1 MNSMKE
7 QTYITPENEPPRSED
22 VMSCPPAHQTPLS
35 MEFSRQDYSSG
46 LLLPP
51 PGDLPDPGI
60 KPRSPALQTNS
71 LPSEPPGKDRGQL
84 LISQERMKRL
94 GQSRNDTQL
103 WMCLLVKVKPDAVKN
118 NIA

>member
-1 MNSMKE
+1 
-7 QTYITPENEPPRSED
+7 
-22 VMSCPPAHQTPLS
+22 MSLWTVAHQTLLS
-35 MEFSRQDYSSG
+35 TEFSRQDYSSA
-46 LLLPP
+46 LPLP
-51 PGDLPDPGI
+51 SPGDLPDPGI

-94 GQSRNDTQL
+94 GQSGNDTQL
-103 WMCLLVKVKPDAVKN
+103 WMCLLVKVKSDAVKN